1 MDAGTHGWRLD
12 RSLLRVGSLLTLQAG
27 GQLLVSAVCHLFDE
41 VQTLFDLQQH
51 TDAHAHTHTHNIFVI
66 AVLIEKISQDS
77 PGGGPRSALQFFPP
91 CKEGRKAE
99 RF

>member
-27 GQLLVSAVCHLFDE
+27 GQLLVSAVCHLFDK
-41 VQTLFDLQQH
+41 VQTLFNLQQH
-51 TDAHAHTHTHNIFVI
+51 TDAHAQRKIFVI
-66 AVLIEKISQDS
+66 AVLTEKISQDS
-77 PGGGPRSALQFFPP
+77 PGGGPRSALRFFPP